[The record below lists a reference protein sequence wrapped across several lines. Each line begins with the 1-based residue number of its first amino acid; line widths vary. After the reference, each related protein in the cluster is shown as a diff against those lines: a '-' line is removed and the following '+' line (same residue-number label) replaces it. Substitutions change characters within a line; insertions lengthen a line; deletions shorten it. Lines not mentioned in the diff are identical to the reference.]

1 MGSLIGSSKIFFK
14 RNGST
19 ILTCIGAV
27 GVVATGVAAAKATP
41 KAMMLL
47 EEAKEEK
54 GEELT
59 TVQKVIVAGPAYIP
73 AIAIGVSTIACI
85 FGANIL
91 NKRQQAA
98 LMSAYAVLDSSYKQ
112 YRVKVNELLGE
123 EADKE
128 IKGEI
133 AKDGI
138 DKEKRPSDGKQLF
151 FDFFSMQ
158 YFESTLA
165 DVFYAEYEFNKLFA
179 DRGYASLNELY
190 KMLGVG
196 LVEYGEEFGWS
207 YEAGGAFYGYSWID
221 FKHEMIML
229 DDGLECC
236 VISTPFEPTNDYLG
250 Y

>member
-27 GVVATGVAAAKATP
+27 GVVVTGVAAAKATP

-112 YRVKVNELLGE
+112 YRAKVNELLGE
-123 EADKE
+123 EVDKE

-165 DVFYAEYEFNKLFA
+165 DVFYAEHEFNKLFA
-179 DRGYASLNELY
+179 DRGYVSLNELY
-190 KMLGVG
+190 KMLGIG